1 MKMKPAITRTTT
13 ILVSVLAAGLASAQ
27 SPRII
32 QNTRGT
38 MNSVSSQSTAA
49 SNEALASQPSGPVT
63 SSATHTHTPAH
74 TPAPAKQHPAT
85 TTSKAPAKPAVTIRP
100 SAAPAGAHVADAR
113 GRRHWRRRW
122 VNGVLVEE
130 PLPGSAEGSQRGA
143 EEEASS
149 SVSATA
155 GSGEG
160 EPGASEQPVVPDSKY
175 AANGR
180 RDPFISPVVS
190 HAGGSG
196 CSTGKK
202 CLEIGA
208 INLRGVVRAESG
220 FIAVVSNGLNKAYF
234 LRENDPVFN
243 GYVVKIT
250 GDSIVFQETLQDR
263 LGKTFTR
270 EVVKKIVTPAV

>member
-1 MKMKPAITRTTT
+1 MNMKPAITITAT

-27 SPRII
+27 SPTII
-32 QNTRGT
+32 QNARDT
-38 MNSVSSQSTAA
+38 MNGVSNKQTAA
-49 SNEALASQPSGPVT
+49 SNEALG
-63 SSATHTHTPAH
+63 
-74 TPAPAKQHPAT
+74 
-85 TTSKAPAKPAVTIRP
+85 IRP
-100 SAAPAGAHVADAR
+100 SPAAQTPSRATHVPVKASAITVKSEPSAKHINGTKRSVAAEDRHHAHVKAA
-113 GRRHWRRRW
+113 
-122 VNGVLVEE
+122 VIIPPSVV
-130 PLPGSAEGSQRGA
+130 PQSKPPA
-143 EEEASS
+143 ASS
-149 SVSATA
+149 VAGNATS

-160 EPGASEQPVVPDSKY
+160 EFSASEQPVVPDTKY

-208 INLRGVVRAESG
+208 INLRGVVHAESG
-220 FIAVVSNGLNKAYF
+220 FIAVVSNNMNKAYF
-234 LRENDPVFN
+234 LKENDPVFN

-270 EVVKKIVTPAV
+270 EVVKKITTPAV